1 MGVKD
6 PARPHD
12 RSKARQHGP
21 ATGTAHAHFLASHP
35 DGALPG
41 EIAKALNTF
50 ASNATRDLANLR
62 IAGLAV
68 TIDGRWH
75 CSPKLVDLL
84 RQHDWT

>member
-1 MGVKD
+1 MI
-6 PARPHD
+6 D
-12 RSKARQHGP
+12 RKHTNAAQQRVLL
-21 ATGTAHAHFLASHP
+21 TLNFLASHP
-35 DGALPG
+35 ERALPG

-68 TIDGRWH
+68 AIDGRWH

-84 RQHDWT
+84 RKHDRS